1 MANNDPFQSGADK
14 KKKSDATIDKNISKS
29 KSNSRKANVSRNQ
42 QVLRNAKKTLAPI
55 IANQLTNTL
64 IQITNQNGKLQEL
77 VDKTNAIIDAAVT
90 PEQIVQA
97 IAAKNAALALINNQ
111 EQKIISIQNTIKTIS
126 TFIQIFSTIVTIL
139 SAIPIP
145 TAVPPGVGI
154 PVSLITRISRAIEKA
169 NALIEALSI
178 ILAIVGPIL
187 GMMISDLENLKAQL
201 RDVGGKV
208 DSSLPSNINAG
219 LPPGTNFGTN
229 FGANLGTYKGFT
241 FALKEENNP
250 KFNVRGNKRRY
261 AVAINKNNVEV
272 IKSDF
277 SFTQDPNDLV
287 EQLKLIID
295 QQNLQG

>member
-29 KSNSRKANVSRNQ
+29 KANSRKANVSRNQ

-77 VDKTNAIIDAAVT
+77 VDRTNAIADAATT
-90 PEQIVQA
+90 PEQVAQA
-97 IAAKNAALALINNQ
+97 IAAKNAALTLINNQ
-111 EQKIISIQNTIKTIS
+111 EQKIISVQNTIKNIS
-126 TFIQIFSTIVTIL
+126 TFIRIFSTIVTIL

-145 TAVPPGVGI
+145 TAVPPGIGI
-154 PVSLITRISRAIEKA
+154 PVNLITRISRAIERA
-169 NALIEALSI
+169 NALVESLSV

-201 RDVGGKV
+201 RDPILKI
-208 DSSLPSNINAG
+208 DQTATNIPNLNLITG
-219 LPPGTNFGTN
+219 INNFGTN
-229 FGANLGTYKGFT
+229 FGSYKGFT

-250 KFNVRGNKRRY
+250 KFNVRGNKRHY
-261 AVAINKNNVEV
+261 AVAINRNNVEV
-272 IKSDF
+272 AKSDF
-277 SFTQDPNDLV
+277 SFTQDPNDLI

-295 QQNLQG
+295 QQNLQS

>member
-42 QVLRNAKKTLAPI
+42 QVLKNAKKTLAPI

-111 EQKIISIQNTIKTIS
+111 EQKIISVQNTIKTIS

-219 LPPGTNFGTN
+219 LPPGTNFGV
-229 FGANLGTYKGFT
+229 NLGTYKGFT
-241 FALKEENNP
+241 FTLKEENNP

-261 AVAINKNNVEV
+261 AVATNKSNVEV
-272 IKSDF
+272 IKSDY